1 MRVRNATRTWWTD
14 SEAMERFEAYLQER
28 GLAPATVALYRRG
41 VARLIAFLEQE
52 GLQAQT
58 VSYRDLLAWLRWLD
72 VSARSRNLL
81 LTAIRHYLTYL
92 VEEGRRL
99 DNPARGLVVRGERRR
114 LPHDLLTK
122 AQLDDLYQRYPTG
135 TPAQQRNKAM
145 LGLLVYQ
152 GLTTRE
158 LARLEVEDVDLEGGL
173 VLVRGSRT
181 SEGRLLWLDGRQIL
195 GLHRYLREA
204 RPVLLA
210 ATGKMTDRLFVSAGS
225 GGRLH
230 NALAVLMRQLR
241 RRHAWFGSA
250 RQVRASRLALWLKVE
265 HLRKVQHK
273 AGHRF
278 VSLTERY
285 QAADLDRLLASLSKH
300 HPLG

>member
-1 MRVRNATRTWWTD
+1 
-14 SEAMERFEAYLQER
+14 MERFEAYLQER
-28 GLAPATVALYRRG
+28 GLAPATVALYRRS
-41 VARLIAFLEQE
+41 VARFVAFLDAEHLE
-52 GLQAQT
+52 VQT

-81 LTAIRHYLTYL
+81 LTAVRHYLAYL
-92 VEEGRRL
+92 VEEGQRP

-122 AQLDDLYQRYPTG
+122 AQLDELYQTYPTG
-135 TPAQQRNKAM
+135 TPARQRNKAM

-152 GLTTRE
+152 GLTTKE

-195 GLHRYLREA
+195 WLHRYLREA

-210 ATGKMTDRLFVSAGS
+210 ETGKQTERLFLSAG
-225 GGRLH
+225 GGQRLH
-230 NALAVLMRQLR
+230 NALAVLMRELR

-265 HLRKVQHK
+265 NLRQVQHK

-278 VSLTERY
+278 VSSTERY